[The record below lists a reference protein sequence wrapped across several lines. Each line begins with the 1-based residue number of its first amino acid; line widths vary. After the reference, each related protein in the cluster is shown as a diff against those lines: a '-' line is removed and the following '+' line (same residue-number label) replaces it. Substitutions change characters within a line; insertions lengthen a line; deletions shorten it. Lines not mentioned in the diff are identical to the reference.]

1 VSEPVARSPIA
12 VATPMAVVDGWEVS
26 GRRVSAALAI
36 MDCTPLAKVQVRARA
51 VSPAE
56 SGHAAAALGVPFGR
70 AARVDGVLIVGSG
83 PGEWL
88 AIGPVGQAAALAASL
103 TATVGAAAGELVTV
117 VDLTHGRALLR
128 LAGRQ
133 SAALLA
139 KVCWIDLSDDVTPN
153 GAAFRSSVA
162 AVATDVVRDDHDGIP
177 GYLLHCERSSG
188 QYLFSALVSAG
199 AEFGIQIDGFH
210 PPT

>member
-12 VATPMAVVDGWEVS
+12 AAPPLAVIGGWEVS
-26 GRRVSAALAI
+26 TLTASEPLTI
-36 MDCTPLAKVQVRARA
+36 MDCTPLAKVLVRAR
-51 VSPAE
+51 PA
-56 SGHAAAALGVPFGR
+56 GPVGAALGVPLGR
-70 AARVDGVLIVGSG
+70 AVRANGTLVAGSG

-88 AIGPVGQAAALAASL
+88 AVGAAGRAAELAASL
-103 TATVGAAAGELVTV
+103 TSAVAGAASELVTV
-117 VDLTHGRALLR
+117 IDLTHGRALIR
-128 LAGRQ
+128 LAGDQ

-139 KVCWIDLSDDVTPN
+139 KLCAIDLSDDVTPD
-153 GAAFRSSVA
+153 GSAFRSSVA
-162 AVATDVVRDDHDGIP
+162 AVATDVIRDDHDGRP

-188 QYLFSALVSAG
+188 QYLFSALLSAG